1 MNSLSPP
8 PLGGD
13 GGNEQVKRQ
22 RAGELQ
28 GTVNHGR
35 ERRYIRLRD
44 IGGREGDQREAEQQ
58 QIVGPDEARRHMT
71 RRDQQIVVIDPV
83 DRDKDEAEQI
93 DRERRSQLDERS
105 RFCTLR
111 RLQVEH
117 MIVIMTAMTPSEKAS
132 RRALEKRPSLSA
144 IASVHAA
151 GGGKEKSRPG
161 RNGSSIVA
169 PTLIRKGLR
178 VLAYSER
185 YARNSFAGTITQALS
200 IPRG

>member
-28 GTVNHGR
+28 GAVNHGR

-58 QIVGPDEARRHMT
+58 QIVGPDEARRHTT

-93 DRERRSQLDERS
+93 DRERRPQLEERG

-117 MIVIMTAMTPSEKAS
+117 HDRDNDGDDPVGEGFQAGLGEAS
-132 RRALEKRPSLSA
+132 LAFGHRIGPRSW
-144 IASVHAA
+144 
-151 GGGKEKSRPG
+151 GGKEKSRPG

-169 PTLIRKGLR
+169 PTLVRRGLR
-178 VLAYSER
+178 MFAYSER

-200 IPRG
+200 ITRG